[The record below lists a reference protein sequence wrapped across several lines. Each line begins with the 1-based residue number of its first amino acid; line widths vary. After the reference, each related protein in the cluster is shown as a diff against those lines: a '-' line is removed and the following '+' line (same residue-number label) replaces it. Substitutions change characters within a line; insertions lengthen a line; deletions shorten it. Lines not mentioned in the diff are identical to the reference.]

1 MSEHSLRC
9 ASVLLVPASQ
19 TEPETHV
26 VAEQDVGARTRLSPD
41 DRRAA
46 VLDATIPLLI
56 QHGMGVT
63 TRQIADA
70 AGVAEG
76 TLFRVFDDKRAL
88 MVAAVARAL
97 DPLPV
102 VAAIRSVVTDQGLEL
117 VLGDVVDVMR
127 ARSAT
132 FRGVMAVAH
141 EMRRAAGERSD
152 DGVPRAF
159 FDRDDPAVRADLERP
174 GSLVHAAHQ
183 LRSKAGRAPES
194 IIAAVADVL
203 AAHATQLRRD
213 PEVCARIL
221 FSIVSSSFHDPL
233 GPADQLTTREV
244 VEVFLDGMR
253 ARPTSSHTPETSC

>member
-9 ASVLLVPASQ
+9 VTVVVVPTSQ
-19 TEPETHV
+19 TESEVH
-26 VAEQDVGARTRLSPD
+26 VGAEPDSGPRPRLSPE

-46 VLDATIPLLI
+46 VLDATIPLLVE
-56 QHGMGVT
+56 HGIGVT

-88 MVAAVARAL
+88 TVAAVARAL

-102 VAAIRSVVTDQGLEL
+102 VAAIRGVDATRSLEA
-117 VLGDVVDVMR
+117 VLCDVVDVMR

-141 EMRRAAGERSD
+141 EMRRAAGQQSP
-152 DGVPRAF
+152 DGLPRAF
-159 FDRDDPAVRADLERP
+159 FDPDDPAVRADLERP
-174 GSLVHAAHQ
+174 GSLAHAAHQ
-183 LRSKAGRAPES
+183 LRTKAGRAPQS
-194 IIAAVADVL
+194 IIAAVVDVL
-203 AAHATQLRRD
+203 ATHAPELRRD

-233 GPADQLTTREV
+233 GPTDKLTTREV

-253 ARPTSSHTPETSC
+253 ARPTTSDTPETPC

>member
-1 MSEHSLRC
+1 M
-9 ASVLLVPASQ
+9 
-19 TEPETHV
+19 
-26 VAEQDVGARTRLSPD
+26 RTRLSPE

-46 VLDATIPLLI
+46 VLEATIPLLI
-56 QHGMGVT
+56 QHGLGVT
-63 TRQIADA
+63 TRQIAEA

-102 VAAIRSVVTDQGLEL
+102 VAAIGGVVTDRDLET
-117 VLGDVVDVMR
+117 VLRDVVEVVR

-132 FRGVMAVAH
+132 LRGVMAVAH
-141 EMRRAAGERSD
+141 EMRRAAREPASD
-152 DGVPRAF
+152 GLPRPV
-159 FDRDDPAVRADLERP
+159 FDPDDPAARADLDRP

-203 AAHATQLRRD
+203 ATHTQELRRD
-213 PEVCARIL
+213 PAVCARIL
-221 FSIVSSSFHDPL
+221 FSIVTSSFHDPL
-233 GPADQLTTREV
+233 GPADQLTTREI

-253 ARPTSSHTPETSC
+253 ARPTTSHTSETSC

>member
-1 MSEHSLRC
+1 M
-9 ASVLLVPASQ
+9 PASH
-19 TEPETHV
+19 TEPEAPT
-26 VAEQDVGARTRLSPD
+26 VADPDAGARTRLSPD

-46 VLDATIPLLI
+46 VLDATIPLLV
-56 QHGMGVT
+56 QHGLGVT

-88 MVAAVARAL
+88 TVAAVARAL

-102 VAAIRSVVTDQGLEL
+102 VTAIRGVATDRDLET
-117 VLGDVVDVMR
+117 VLGDVVDVVR

-141 EMRRAAGERSD
+141 EMRRAAGERAD
-152 DGVPRAF
+152 DGLPRAI
-159 FDRDDPAVRADLERP
+159 FDPDDPRSRTDLDRP

-183 LRSKAGRAPES
+183 LRAKAGRAPES

-203 AAHATQLRRD
+203 ATHTAELRRD

-253 ARPTSSHTPETSC
+253 ARPTSSHTPETPC